1 MALLYST
8 ALLGHLAYYLVFLPL
23 KRSLFLLTELY
34 DVCELLQGEFG
45 SLKSGLTS
53 RSIESKASDY
63 LVTDLSSGEASSY
76 RDVLCKTLYGR
87 LFTWMVNRINE
98 TIKVRYFIK
107 QSLSVL

>member
-1 MALLYST
+1 MIFFS
-8 ALLGHLAYYLVFLPL
+8 
-23 KRSLFLLTELY
+23 TELY

-53 RSIESKASDY
+53 RSIEAKASDY

-87 LFTWMVNRINE
+87 LFTWLINRINE
-98 TIKVRYFIK
+98 TIKVRKETNF
-107 QSLSVL
+107 

>member
-1 MALLYST
+1 MF
-8 ALLGHLAYYLVFLPL
+8 H
-23 KRSLFLLTELY
+23 SLELY

-53 RSIESKASDY
+53 RSIEAKASDY

-87 LFTWMVNRINE
+87 LFTWLINRINE
-98 TIKVRYFIK
+98 TIKVRKF
-107 QSLSVL
+107 SECLVLI

>member
-1 MALLYST
+1 MLFYS
-8 ALLGHLAYYLVFLPL
+8 L
-23 KRSLFLLTELY
+23 ELY

-53 RSIESKASDY
+53 RSIEAKASDY

-87 LFTWMVNRINE
+87 LFTWLINRINE
-98 TIKVRYFIK
+98 TIKVRKGTNFLNQCLKVGKNSDDSKFI
-107 QSLSVL
+107 LPIPFN